1 IFDMAQPTA
10 LPIIYPM
17 RRIMPAAII
26 RGMAATAC
34 AKNSFR
40 EFRAG
45 ATTAE
50 LFPCKVVSAI
60 LKFKTSSISNIT
72 VLHINL
78 NMGYNSLYEVSMLIS
93 FETEISRAC
102 Q

>member
-1 IFDMAQPTA
+1 MAQPTA
-10 LPIIYPM
+10 LPIIYPI

-26 RGMAATAC
+26 RGIAATTC

-50 LFPCKVVSAI
+50 LFPCKSLVPC
-60 LKFKTSSISNIT
+60 L
-72 VLHINL
+72 NL
-78 NMGYNSLYEVSMLIS
+78 RHQVFPMLPYCTSMLICV
-93 FETEISRAC
+93 ISD
-102 Q
+102 

>member
-1 IFDMAQPTA
+1 MTQPTA
-10 LPIIYPM
+10 LPIIYPI

-26 RGMAATAC
+26 RGMTATAC

-50 LFPCKVVSAI
+50 LFPCNVVSAI
-60 LKFKTSSISNIT
+60 
-72 VLHINL
+72 
-78 NMGYNSLYEVSMLIS
+78 
-93 FETEISRAC
+93 A
-102 Q
+102 